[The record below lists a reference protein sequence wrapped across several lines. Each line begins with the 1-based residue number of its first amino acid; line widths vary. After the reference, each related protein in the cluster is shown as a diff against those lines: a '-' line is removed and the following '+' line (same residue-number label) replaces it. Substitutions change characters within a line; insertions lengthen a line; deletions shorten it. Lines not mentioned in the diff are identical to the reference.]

1 MTGSAL
7 RRWLPPALAI
17 TYAIFCFLAVTIL
30 SIQDTDWMIGEK
42 DRDGT
47 AFTACTIPAP
57 GDDTSDIAL
66 PVSLLLIAGLL
77 LPGVFALVRQ
87 RRVGAPLLLGT
98 GLLLYGAVLL
108 FGRTAFC

>member
-7 RRWLPPALAI
+7 RRFLPAALAI
-17 TYAIFCFLAVTIL
+17 AYAIFCLLAVTVL

-47 AFTACTIPAP
+47 VFTACTIPAP
-57 GDDTSDIAL
+57 GDDTSDVAI

-77 LPGVFALVRQ
+77 LPGVVSLVRR

-98 GLLLYGAVLL
+98 ALLLYWAALL